1 MKYISI
7 LLLGLFF
14 IIGCGDNEKNN
25 PAEGKDGQ
33 NEYSFDSTALIT
45 ETLDNP
51 NQAFYLRY
59 KFKTGEKVRYRVTSI
74 MNNKQH
80 IEADT
85 VMDQNVKQTAVYLID
100 IDPVEVD
107 AESVAELK
115 LTIKSIKVN
124 ASANEESFSFETG
137 SSKDSSEIVKFA
149 EYAALTNNS
158 FSIRLSKSG
167 EILEIF
173 KVDKIV
179 NQYLKIKGY
188 ADSLNAENKVV
199 VRNQII
205 TTGLKP
211 ILSQVFRELPEK
223 KVAKDSTWS
232 FVQPTSRILIF
243 QMEATTVYKITNL
256 EKYEDKVVAVFD
268 ASLITKVE
276 GQTKYS
282 DRGINYTFKKPI
294 TTAAGKVYFN
304 VENGLILKSK
314 TDVNIS
320 MANTME
326 MDSPKGK
333 IKGSQSENQKIT
345 YIVEKI

>member
-1 MKYISI
+1 MKYLSI

-14 IIGCGDNEKNN
+14 VIGCSDN
-25 PAEGKDGQ
+25 GKDELASDNTDK
-33 NEYSFDSTALIT
+33 NEYTFDSTALKT

-51 NQAFYLRY
+51 NQAFFLRY
-59 KFKTGEKVRYRVTSI
+59 KFKAGEKVRYRITSI

-80 IEADT
+80 IEADS
-85 VMDQNVKQTAVYLID
+85 VMDQNVKQTVVYLID
-100 IDPVEVD
+100 VSPVEVD
-107 AESVAELK
+107 ADSVAELK

-124 ASANEESFSFETG
+124 ASANEQSFSFETG
-137 SSKDSSEIVKFA
+137 TSKDSADIVKFA

-158 FSIRLSKSG
+158 FSLRLSKSG

-173 KVDKIV
+173 KADKIV
-179 NQYLKIKGY
+179 NAYLKIKGY

-211 ILSQVFRELPEK
+211 ILSQIFRELPEK

-232 FVQPTSRILIF
+232 FVQPSSQILVF

-256 EKYEDKVVAVFD
+256 EKYNDDMVAVFD
-268 ASLITKVE
+268 ALLKTKVE
-276 GQTKYS
+276 GQTKFS
-282 DRGINYTFKKPI
+282 DRGINYNFKKPV

-304 VENGLILKSK
+304 VENGMILKSK

-333 IKGSQSENQKIT
+333 IKGSQTENQKIT
-345 YIVEKI
+345 YIVEKL